1 MRAAL
6 IVHNNP
12 ELFAEQIAGIVI
24 VFALV
29 KLNQGFTI
37 GEPEHFKALP
47 KNDNTSAIAD
57 RVKTTGHNNQEG
69 SLWYFG
75 EGQNILPLQN

>member
-57 RVKTTGHNNQEG
+57 HVKTNDQEG

-75 EGQNILPLQN
+75 EGQNRLPLQN